1 MLNGLIPFIKFKEMK
16 LVLKY
21 WILGR
26 PVQAETSPSEDFPD
40 GL

>member
-16 LVLKY
+16 LVLKR

-26 PVQAETSPSEDFPD
+26 PVQAEASHREDFPD
-40 GL
+40 AL